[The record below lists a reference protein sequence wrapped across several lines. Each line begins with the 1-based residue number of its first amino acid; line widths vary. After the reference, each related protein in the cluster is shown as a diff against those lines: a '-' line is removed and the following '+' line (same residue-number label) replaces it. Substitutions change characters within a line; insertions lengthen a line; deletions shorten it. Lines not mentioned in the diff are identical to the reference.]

1 MLLAAQSGVTTPTEQ
16 SALLSCTELCHT
28 TIEGIL
34 ASNSTALFP
43 PPKPLFSVPS
53 GTPTAP
59 KAASLGAPA
68 SSSMVLF
75 KMSKHERQSAFPE
88 AGQGK
93 RLVEGLLSATQ
104 RCARAGVNM
113 PSHSAVPVISST
125 KGALHTLAVSALEAA
140 GFAPLQVGK
149 QATGLVHYVEKTRM
163 TGLDEKETEQSRGP
177 ATESLC
183 EQADD
188 LLEAATAAILSQCEE
203 ASAFLSA
210 DSRARSSK
218 TAAASSK
225 TGPTSLLPRTLLL
238 AAKQKGTRQGPVQ
251 QKVESEGRA
260 AENGAETGAEK
271 RKNEGTANVSRERIE
286 EEERKAK
293 LIVGWAEAASAAANA
308 GALLEALERVME
320 SRDQACRARR
330 DVEMAWQ
337 APGAKWKAV
346 VGWLE
351 GAGVGCLTTLTVGQE
366 GKPEKSLENGKEE
379 QLRQKGEKGRRVL
392 AGSLEG
398 LGTVLSGR
406 ANAEGCISLA
416 IGEGEGGADKE
427 PLFAALCSELV
438 SGRSEVAALKRVLV
452 GELFASAG
460 SAIRIHCLLASP
472 HVIVSPDLPAT
483 ADVGGE
489 GGTAEGREMD
499 IHEASGAQAG
509 NNSEGM
515 GKKAGKKKRKGA
527 EENGAS
533 ESKKR
538 RADIDTKSRDE
549 VKVDPGKYGPEKA
562 AAALDKDHN
571 QSSGSSPALASMGRH
586 LAAASDVI
594 NTLLHHLEVDGS
606 ETDQMIG
613 HSSQM
618 LAQVVRFL
626 EASGRSLPLLTP
638 APPITAFDWLVETH
652 LVLLGAS
659 VASTSK
665 TPIGPGA
672 QMGSSKGAFTAVR
685 SAAEES
691 LGTLIKG
698 ASRQQLLR
706 VLQAVEREMVEGEG
720 EGRTEAAVGALAVV
734 LESVSGGAL
743 SSTCCYFLPCLRPS
757 YFCLSS
763 LDFRLW
769 DCESGQEAGMR
780 DVRVGGIPGSM
791 NGRLSNELC
800 SCCRCNG
807 ERKCRLRELCC
818 LASEPAFSDNC
829 SSHRGR
835 CSLTGSLL

>member
-1 MLLAAQSGVTTPTEQ
+1 MLLAAQSGVTTPPEQ
-16 SALLSCTELCHT
+16 SALLSCTALCHT

-34 ASNSTALFP
+34 ASNSAALFP
-43 PPKPLFSVPS
+43 PPKPLFLVPS
-53 GTPTAP
+53 GTAIAP

-68 SSSMVLF
+68 SSSMVPF

-104 RCARAGVNM
+104 RCARAGVNT

-149 QATGLVHYVEKTRM
+149 QATGLVHYSGKTRM
-163 TGLDEKETEQSRGP
+163 AGSDEKETEQSRGP

-188 LLEAATAAILSQCEE
+188 LLETATAAVLSQCEQV
-203 ASAFLSA
+203 SAFLSA
-210 DSRARSSK
+210 DSRAWSSK
-218 TAAASSK
+218 AAAASSK

-260 AENGAETGAEK
+260 AENGAETEAGK
-271 RKNEGTANVSRERIE
+271 RKNEESASVSRERLE

-337 APGAKWKAV
+337 APGATWQAV
-346 VGWLE
+346 VGRLE
-351 GAGVGCLTTLTVGQE
+351 GAVVECLSTLMGGQK
-366 GKPEKSLENGKEE
+366 GDPEISLENGKGE
-379 QLRQKGEKGRRVL
+379 QSGRKGEKGRRVL
-392 AGSLEG
+392 EGSLEG
-398 LGTVLSGR
+398 LETVLSGR
-406 ANAEGCISLA
+406 SNAEGCESPA
-416 IGEGEGGADKE
+416 VREGEGGADKE
-427 PLFAALCSELV
+427 RLSVALSSELV

-472 HVIVSPDLPAT
+472 HVTKPPNLPPR
-483 ADVGGE
+483 ADGE
-489 GGTAEGREMD
+489 WRTAEVEEMD
-499 IHEASGAQAG
+499 NEEASGVQAEV
-509 NNSEGM
+509 NSEGM
-515 GKKAGKKKRKGA
+515 GKKPGKKKRKGV

-533 ESKKR
+533 DSKKR
-538 RADIDTKSRDE
+538 RADIEPTSRDDKSSE
-549 VKVDPGKYGPEKA
+549 VELNPGRYGPGDA
-562 AAALDKDHN
+562 AAARVKEHS
-571 QSSGSSPALASMGRH
+571 QSSALSPALASMGRH

-594 NTLLHHLEVDGS
+594 NTLLQHLAVEGS

-618 LAQVVRFL
+618 LAQVVTFL
-626 EASGRSLPLLTP
+626 EASGRCLPLLIP
-638 APPITAFDWLVETH
+638 APPIMTFDWLVETH
-652 LVLLGAS
+652 LALLGAS

-665 TPIGPGA
+665 PPVSPGA
-672 QMGSSKGAFTAVR
+672 QMGNSERAFSAVR
-685 SAAEES
+685 LATEES

-743 SSTCCYFLPCLRPS
+743 SSTCCF
-757 YFCLSS
+757 FCHAYG
-763 LDFRLW
+763 FR
-769 DCESGQEAGMR
+769 
-780 DVRVGGIPGSM
+780 IF
-791 NGRLSNELC
+791 
-800 SCCRCNG
+800 
-807 ERKCRLRELCC
+807 
-818 LASEPAFSDNC
+818 ASVYVVWTFVFKFEC
-829 SSHRGR
+829 
-835 CSLTGSLL
+835 